1 MVAYD
6 ELIEIPYIL
15 ACAAPSCEYSKGDFQ
30 LHWINKHGIS
40 PSQVDFNSQLQVNS
54 LLLPTLIIF
63 AVRLQSPPN

>member
-15 ACAAPSCEYSKGDFQ
+15 ACAAPSCDDPKEFFQ
-30 LHWINKHGIS
+30 LHWVDNDGMS

-54 LLLPTLIIF
+54 LLALLLISL

>member
-15 ACAAPSCEYSKGDFQ
+15 ACAAPSCDYPNEFFQ
-30 LHWINKHGIS
+30 RHWIDNDEIS
-40 PSQVDFNSQLQVNS
+40 PSQVEFKSQLEVNS

>member
-15 ACAAPSCEYSKGDFQ
+15 ACAAPSCEYPHYFFYQ
-30 LHWINKHGIS
+30 HWIDNDDIY
-40 PSQVDFNSQLQVNS
+40 PSQVVFKSPRKVNS
-54 LLLPTLIIF
+54 LLEAMPLIF